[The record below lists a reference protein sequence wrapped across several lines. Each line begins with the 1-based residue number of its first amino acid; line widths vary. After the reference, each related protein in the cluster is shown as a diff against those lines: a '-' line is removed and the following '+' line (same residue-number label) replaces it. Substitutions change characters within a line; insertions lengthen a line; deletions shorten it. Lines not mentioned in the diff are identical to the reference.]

1 MAVEDTGLGMCA
13 HCNGMAGLGEVCC
26 HISAALFTL
35 EINTKLKDSM
45 SCTSLPCTWLPPS
58 FQPVPYAPVS

>member
-35 EINTKLKDSM
+35 EINTKLKDGSRRHRTGM
-45 SCTSLPCTWLPPS
+45 AGLGEVCCHM
-58 FQPVPYAPVS
+58 AD